1 MGSFSYLIN
10 SFRVG
15 LPITGKYYIPA
26 SCPGVLLETVFNPAR
41 KAVIQL
47 FYLVRQFYT
56 ETGIIA
62 GYLPLCSSF

>member
-1 MGSFSYLIN
+1 MGSFSQRIKD
-10 SFRVG
+10 FRIG
-15 LPITGKYYIPA
+15 LPITGTGCILA
-26 SCPGVLLETVFNPAR
+26 SCPGVLLKPVFNPAR

>member
-1 MGSFSYLIN
+1 MGSFSYLNN

-15 LPITGKYYIPA
+15 VPITGSYYIPA
-26 SCPGVLLETVFNPAR
+26 GCPGVLLKPVFNPAR
-41 KAVIQL
+41 KAAIQL

-56 ETGIIA
+56 EIGIIA